1 MKNNSKKTPFILLAT
16 LLFAIVFISCED
28 GDGDADYGFTMLYMP
43 QATASGGL
51 DNNYYVPSGEG
62 EYTYNFKVNGG
73 NVDIIL
79 GVLRAGKVS
88 DSPYQVDIISRADT
102 TTQIVQS
109 GIIENAVV
117 MTESLYTL
125 PGSVSVPGNKS
136 GETFYMSVPIEVLK
150 RPEHAGKKLVMTVAI
165 TNPSKYQL
173 NTRKTSTV
181 VIIDT
186 DALLDI
192 IE

>member
-1 MKNNSKKTPFILLAT
+1 MKNNIKKTPFILLAT

-88 DSPYQVDIISRADT
+88 NSPYQVDIISRADT

-136 GETFYMSVPIEVLK
+136 GETFYMSVPVEVLK
-150 RPEHAGKKLVMTVAI
+150 RPEYAGKKLVMTVAI